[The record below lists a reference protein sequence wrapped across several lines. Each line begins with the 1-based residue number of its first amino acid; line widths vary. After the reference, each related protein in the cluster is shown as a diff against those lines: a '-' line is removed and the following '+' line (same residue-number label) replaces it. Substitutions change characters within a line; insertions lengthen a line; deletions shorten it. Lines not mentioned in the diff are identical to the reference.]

1 MVFHDNWRVEYKSPL
16 SPFPQSL
23 CLPHCFSCRLST
35 LLMETQT
42 RTILLKI
49 TITIFFKK
57 TQIFYLQIIFL
68 GHSNKIF
75 LYLKCICNFEQWD
88 FPSVSGWDKQ
98 YCFLGSA
105 FLSTGHSACPGHF
118 QGGKGWE
125 DEAAPL
131 KSGLL
136 YLPLPLGLAG
146 ITALIEGSVHYS
158 YTVVKTFKGSSDLEV
173 IPYMLCPV
181 ILPLYTTVLFMVN
194 SAFTLVLLRLNKS
207 CVPNQMK
214 K

>member
-1 MVFHDNWRVEYKSPL
+1 MSFPKCFWVGQTVLLPGQCFPKHRSFCMPMAL
-16 SPFPQSL
+16 S
-23 CLPHCFSCRLST
+23 R
-35 LLMETQT
+35 
-42 RTILLKI
+42 R
-49 TITIFFKK
+49 
-57 TQIFYLQIIFL
+57 
-68 GHSNKIF
+68 
-75 LYLKCICNFEQWD
+75 
-88 FPSVSGWDKQ
+88 
-98 YCFLGSA
+98 
-105 FLSTGHSACPGHF
+105 
-118 QGGKGWE
+118 WE

-173 IPYMLCPV
+173 IPYMLCPG

-194 SAFTLVLLRLNKS
+194 SAFTVVLLRLNKS